1 MHCASEWHADCVCT
15 YSADSGCRAFQNS
28 VLTIYMHIQM
38 QTVDIMRFRERLE
51 VKSET
56 TQRMNMTELIAL
68 CKER

>member
-1 MHCASEWHADCVCT
+1 
-15 YSADSGCRAFQNS
+15 
-28 VLTIYMHIQM
+28 M